1 MEDSSYMSE
10 EKNAP
15 EAAKAA
21 VKAPEKALRKVVASD
36 DVTEIICGGLRLR
49 YAFLSQKGYYP
60 DDPHK
65 PNQDAYS
72 ITERFGPRES
82 NDAMFAVYDGHG
94 RDGDLCAQHARDH
107 VPTMLAKNVAKFK
120 DKEARLHSKELDR
133 LANRNSTAPTE
144 PLSHV
149 ELSKEQFQ
157 QAAHRAHVEA
167 NQAMHQDPSLDDS
180 LSGTTAISVYFHG
193 RRNRMTVCNVG
204 DSRAIVGK
212 QEGRSLKALPLS
224 RDQTPYRKDERARIR
239 ATGAR
244 ILSLDQL
251 EGLEPINEGD
261 DSNND
266 EDLELGEEL
275 DEGGDPPRVWSANG
289 DYPGTAFTRSLGDA
303 MAEELGVFAEPE
315 MLTREIKPEDRL
327 VVLASDGI
335 YEFLTNQSVVDICAK
350 FTDPLEACRAVVA
363 ESYELWLQY
372 ELRTD
377 DITIIVIFVDQVLEA
392 SLMQREYVTASARDL
407 GVKRSLSI
415 KGMVDDEEED
425 EAEALTEEGLRPVR
439 SRMTKEKAQ
448 EIEKLKA
455 KGLASADYAE
465 EMNSKEVDLDQLY
478 TEKTASQKARIA
490 DAIKTSVMFR
500 NISDDQRELI
510 FGVMEHIP
518 VTAGEWVIK
527 QGSVGDRFYIIDE
540 GNFEV
545 RIVGDGEV
553 DDGTGGAL
561 IHVYEGSITKHLHPC
576 FGELALMYSA
586 PRSAS
591 IIARSDGNLW
601 GLHRSAF
608 RQVLAQ
614 SQGTRKELT
623 KTVASVAIFKGLDEE
638 ELKKLASAFDEIAF
652 GRGENIVEQGHF
664 GDSMFVITSG
674 SCGKFYLMRL
684 EKILY
689 SEAQHLMSF
698 SLFLFVITELVR
710 LIKGV
715 PRNLTLKAGDYFGHE
730 VMVDKQKYAATV
742 VSLQTMTGWRID
754 RTVLAQTVP
763 LDKLRRAK
771 PK

>member
-1 MEDSSYMSE
+1 MGCCESMEDSSYMSQ
-10 EKNAP
+10 EKSAP

-21 VKAPEKALRKVVASD
+21 KAPEKALRKVEASD
-36 DVTEIICGGLRLR
+36 EVTEIICGGLRLR

-82 NDAMFAVYDGHG
+82 NDALFAVYDGHG
-94 RDGDLCAQHARDH
+94 RDGDLCAQFARDKL
-107 VPTMLAKNVAKFK
+107 PGQLAKHVTRVKE
-120 DKEARLHSKELDR
+120 KEARLHSKDLDR
-133 LANRNSTAPTE
+133 LANRNTAAPTE

-149 ELSKEQFQ
+149 ELSKDQFQ
-157 QAAHRAHVEA
+157 QAALRAHVEC

-224 RDQTPYRKDERARIR
+224 RDQTPYRKDERARVK
-239 ATGAR
+239 AQGAR
-244 ILSLDQL
+244 VLSLDQL
-251 EGLEPINEGD
+251 EGLEPINEQD

-266 EDLELGEEL
+266 DDLELGEEL
-275 DEGGDPPRVWSANG
+275 DEGGDPPRVWSPNG
-289 DYPGTAFTRSLGDA
+289 DYPGTAFTRSMGDA

-315 MLTREIKPEDRL
+315 MLTRDIKPEDRL

-392 SLMQREYVTASARDL
+392 SLMQREYVTASLRDL
-407 GVKRSLSI
+407 GIKRSQSI
-415 KGMVDDEEED
+415 KGTGFEEEEED
-425 EAEALTEEGLRPVR
+425 AAEALTEEGLRPVR
-439 SRMTKEKAQ
+439 TRMTKEKAQ

-455 KGLASADYAE
+455 KGLDNEDYAE
-465 EMNSKEVDLDQLY
+465 EMNKEVDLDQLY
-478 TEKTASQKARIA
+478 TEKSASQKARIA

-518 VTAGEWVIK
+518 VTAGAWVIK

-561 IHVYEGSITKHLHPC
+561 IHVYEGSIGKHLHPC

-591 IIARSDGNLW
+591 IIARSDGHLW

-614 SQGTRKELT
+614 SQGTRKELV
-623 KTVASVAIFKGLDEE
+623 KTLSAVAIFKGLDEE
-638 ELKKLASAFDEIAF
+638 DIKKLASAFDEIAF

-674 SCGKFYLMRL
+674 SCGKLCMMRL
-684 EKILY
+684 
-689 SEAQHLMSF
+689 
-698 SLFLFVITELVR
+698 
-710 LIKGV
+710 
-715 PRNLTLKAGDYFGHE
+715 
-730 VMVDKQKYAATV
+730 
-742 VSLQTMTGWRID
+742 
-754 RTVLAQTVP
+754 
-763 LDKLRRAK
+763 
-771 PK
+771 